1 MAKSKLDRP
10 RRMKRLRRLCFS
22 SCAAVS
28 WISIGSNCLSR
39 NSCLTCLGVSPSM
52 RPLRSRPWASSAVY
66 SNAPIGGFRLV
77 LARHAQDLF
86 QGCFA
91 RHDLAAAVVTD
102 AGAGGAC
109 IAFKFLFGRSV
120 VNHGAHMI
128 VDGDEFV
135 DAGAPAIAVAWIAA
149 GPVELHGSAVRIE
162 IQEAAFIFAR
172 HEFFAI

>member
-1 MAKSKLDRP
+1 M
-10 RRMKRLRRLCFS
+10 
-22 SCAAVS
+22 
-28 WISIGSNCLSR
+28 SIGSNCFSR
-39 NSCLTCLGVSPSM
+39 NNCLTCLGVSPSM
-52 RPLRSRPWASSAVY
+52 RPLRSRPWASNAVY
-66 SNAPIGGFRLV
+66 SNAPIRCFLV
-77 LARHAQDLF
+77 LACDAQDLF

-102 AGAGGAC
+102 AGARGAC
-109 IAFKFLFGRSV
+109 IAFKFLLGRSV